1 MAGPGAFAHRA
12 AAARHRRHAHTVA
25 SPGGSLL
32 PWAVVRLPTISPRG
46 YTRVAF
52 AALALNAL
60 IVLTGAAV
68 RLTGSG
74 LGCTNWPKCTDDSY
88 IAPLDLHSWIE
99 FGNRLV
105 TGVVGIPCLLA
116 FFLAFRRRPFR
127 RDLALLSALLP
138 VGVLAQAVLGGI
150 TVLTDLRAEIVMGH
164 FLLSMLLLGA
174 AVALWWRARAER
186 SERAAVA
193 PRPVTLAVRA
203 LLPLGL
209 LAITAGTFASAAGP
223 HSGGDG
229 TNDVVPRLT
238 IFGVDTLDTL
248 IHWHGRTGTLLGLAT
263 LGAWYLARK
272 RGAPDAVKRALTATA
287 LLVAAQGVVGFIQY
301 ELQLPAGL
309 VWVHIVIATA
319 TWLTILV
326 AVAAAGA
333 LHPAEARRPAPA
345 AVRA

>member
-1 MAGPGAFAHRA
+1 MLR
-12 AAARHRRHAHTVA
+12 
-25 SPGGSLL
+25 
-32 PWAVVRLPTISPRG
+32 RLPTISPRA
-46 YTRVAF
+46 YTRVALS
-52 AALALNAL
+52 ALVLNAI

-74 LGCTNWPKCTDDSY
+74 LGCDRWPKCTGESY

-99 FGNRLV
+99 FGNRLI
-105 TGVVGIPCLLA
+105 TGVVGLPCLLA
-116 FFLAFRRRPFR
+116 FFLAFRRRPVR
-127 RDLALLSALLP
+127 RDLLLISALLP
-138 VGVLAQAVLGGI
+138 LGVLAQAILGGI

-164 FLLSMLLLGA
+164 FLLSMVLLGA

-186 SERAAVA
+186 AERAAAA
-193 PRPVTLAVRA
+193 PRPVTLATRS
-203 LLPLGL
+203 LLFFGL
-209 LAITAGTFASAAGP
+209 LAITAGTFTSAAGP

-263 LGAWYLARK
+263 LFALWLARK
-272 RGAPDAVKRALTATA
+272 HGASDQVKRALAAVA
-287 LLVAAQGVVGFIQY
+287 LLVASQGVVGFVQY
-301 ELQLPAGL
+301 ELQLPAGI
-309 VWVHIVIATA
+309 VWVHIVIATL
-319 TWLTILV
+319 TWIAILV

>member
-1 MAGPGAFAHRA
+1 MLR
-12 AAARHRRHAHTVA
+12 
-25 SPGGSLL
+25 
-32 PWAVVRLPTISPRG
+32 RLPTISPRA
-46 YTRVAF
+46 YTRVALS
-52 AALALNAL
+52 ALVLNAV

-99 FGNRLV
+99 FGNRLI
-105 TGVVGIPCLLA
+105 TGVVGLPCLLA

-127 RDLALLSALLP
+127 RDLLLLSVLLP
-138 VGVLAQAVLGGI
+138 LGVLAQAILGGI

-164 FLLSMLLLGA
+164 FLLSMALLGA
-174 AVALWWRARAER
+174 AVALWWRARSER
-186 SERAAVA
+186 SERADAQ
-193 PRPVTLAVRA
+193 PRKVVLATRA
-203 LLPLGL
+203 LVPLGL

-238 IFGVDTLDTL
+238 VFGTNTLDTL

-272 RGAPDAVKRALTATA
+272 HGASPVLKRALTTIA
-287 LLVAAQGVVGFIQY
+287 LLVASQGVVGFIQY
-301 ELQLPAGL
+301 ELQLPAGI
-309 VWVHIVIATA
+309 VWVHIVIATL
-319 TWLTILV
+319 TWVAILV

-333 LHPAEARRPAPA
+333 LAPAEARRPAAA